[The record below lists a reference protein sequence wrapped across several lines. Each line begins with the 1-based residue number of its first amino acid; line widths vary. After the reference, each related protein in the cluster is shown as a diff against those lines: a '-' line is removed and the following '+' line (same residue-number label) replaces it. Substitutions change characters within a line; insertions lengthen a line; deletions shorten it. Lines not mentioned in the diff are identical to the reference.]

1 MMELGASG
9 RLVQLSRGAFLGRVI
24 VPHILTAPGGP
35 RYTRQPA
42 KAHSQDLQ
50 NTKHGPPL
58 PAASR
63 GASSLSCRGSPAL
76 EHATWTRAWAMCA
89 ATCVAGEWVY
99 EAVFSFI

>member
-58 PAASR
+58 PAASYQYCNSPTR
-63 GASSLSCRGSPAL
+63 GASSLVPWKPRPGARHVDPRLGDVRGDL
-76 EHATWTRAWAMCA
+76 RR
-89 ATCVAGEWVY
+89 G
-99 EAVFSFI
+99 